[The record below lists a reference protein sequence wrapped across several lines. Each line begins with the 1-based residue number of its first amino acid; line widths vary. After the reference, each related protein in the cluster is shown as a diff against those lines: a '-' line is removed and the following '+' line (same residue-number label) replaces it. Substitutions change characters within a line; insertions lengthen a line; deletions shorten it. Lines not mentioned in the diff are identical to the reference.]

1 MKHNNIYHN
10 YVKLARDKFVSNAW
24 DEENP
29 VEICIKKEY
38 ADEFSALA
46 ESEGK
51 SLKGVID
58 LFTAKI
64 EPLCL
69 FNSLLKYCRM
79 REKIQIE
86 DNIRAFREN
95 QKQNRAKKM
104 GKKAEIVKKNMIRVT
119 FAIENGMSLV
129 NYWTKYLKK
138 SMSFIYF
145 KKIYYKL
152 LEDFRKTEDKI
163 SKEQEELDFTAEE
176 YRTAKA
182 MQKKLFE
189 EYESNHAKIPRKSKH
204 ILQNI
209 VLIDL
214 YKSKRGMSYGDINR
228 ILFKNYVS
236 SDLITSIYKQYLATR
251 NIIQPSDLASVEVT
265 SAEDTIKNTMI
276 SLSDE
281 QKRQIKEENRRIQ
294 EERKARHKER
304 YEQYMADREKRKN
317 QRKLS
322 KILKKNTK

>member
-1 MKHNNIYHN
+1 MELQFFRSKIKRIDYQYYINYLAGLEPEDVVKHNNIYHN

-145 KKIYYKL
+145 KKI
-152 LEDFRKTEDKI
+152 
-163 SKEQEELDFTAEE
+163 
-176 YRTAKA
+176 
-182 MQKKLFE
+182 
-189 EYESNHAKIPRKSKH
+189 
-204 ILQNI
+204 
-209 VLIDL
+209 
-214 YKSKRGMSYGDINR
+214 
-228 ILFKNYVS
+228 
-236 SDLITSIYKQYLATR
+236 
-251 NIIQPSDLASVEVT
+251 
-265 SAEDTIKNTMI
+265 
-276 SLSDE
+276 
-281 QKRQIKEENRRIQ
+281 
-294 EERKARHKER
+294 
-304 YEQYMADREKRKN
+304 
-317 QRKLS
+317 
-322 KILKKNTK
+322 